1 VVLAQ
6 GRTLVWVQNGRGW
19 LADRVPG
26 TDDFT
31 PWRELGEET
40 APGIGGF
47 VLTQAE
53 VARLV
58 PPSIPKET
66 T

>member
-1 VVLAQ
+1 MVLAQ

-26 TDDFT
+26 TDTFT
-31 PWRELGEET
+31 PWRPLGEES

-58 PPSIPKET
+58 PPPIPRET